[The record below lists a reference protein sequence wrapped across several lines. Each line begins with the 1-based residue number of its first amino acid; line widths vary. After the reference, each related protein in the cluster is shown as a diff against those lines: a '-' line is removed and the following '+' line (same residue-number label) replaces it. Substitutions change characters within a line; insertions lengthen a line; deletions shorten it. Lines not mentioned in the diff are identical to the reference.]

1 MVDVKTKRD
10 DAQHVVPLTSTQ
22 QKPALW
28 FLDQHLAPVQV
39 IAEGSL
45 ALVLNG
51 QLMPGKEGAW
61 KAVLPAS
68 LPPLLNPFLLFPA
81 PPWWFPHLQEMTVFW
96 ILWEAGHPL
105 EDRKHAPKHT
115 SSLCS
120 NQREEAHA
128 DAYFNRHLRL
138 GELGERFSKRGG
150 IPDARILF
158 LAHNE
163 QIRRHEASEREV
175 PTVPPSPCWRTGN
188 NHLRTVSGIIKMR
201 VKALGK
207 NKAWSMKGW
216 HLIVMIIQIAG

>member
-10 DAQHVVPLTSTQ
+10 DALHVVPLTSTQ
-22 QKPALW
+22 RKLALW
-28 FLDQHLAPVQV
+28 FLDQRLAPVEV
-39 IAEGSL
+39 TAEGSL

-51 QLMPGKEGAW
+51 QLMPGKEAAW

-81 PPWWFPHLQEMTVFW
+81 PPWWFPHLQEMIVFW

-105 EDRKHAPKHT
+105 EARKHTPKG
-115 SSLCS
+115 S

-128 DAYFNRHLRL
+128 EAYFNRHLGL
-138 GELGERFSKRGG
+138 GEWGERFSKRGG
-150 IPDARILF
+150 IREARILF

-163 QIRRHEASEREV
+163 QIWRHEASEREV
-175 PTVPPSPCWRTGN
+175 ITVPRSPYWRTGN
-188 NHLRTVSGIIKMR
+188 NHFRTVSGVIKMR

-207 NKAWSMKGW
+207 NKTWSLKGW
-216 HLIVMIIQIAG
+216 RLTVMIMQIAG